1 MRFDLEVVVQRG
13 SVAESRHRLQCAVV
27 DRDGELVA
35 GTTRA
40 DLVTMFRSS
49 AKPFQLLPLVERG
62 HAERLGFTD
71 EQLAVMVSS
80 HIGSRYH
87 VELVTAILARL
98 GLGPDDL
105 ACGYHE
111 PDDAAS
117 REDVTRAGLPRTAL
131 YNNCSGKHAGLLALA
146 TAEGW
151 PLAGYHRPEHPAQ
164 QLVQQTLA
172 DVCGVPAAGM
182 VAGIDGCSLPVWAM
196 PLTAMARAYARLA
209 AARPGGD
216 ARTHALA
223 HLAVAMTA
231 FPAAVEG
238 SGRPCTTIM
247 EATHGRLVAKH
258 GAEGLMLVAAREAG
272 LGIAIKCEDGTSR
285 AVAPATVA
293 VLDHLGLLDDGERR
307 SLAPLRR
314 PVVVNVVGTE
324 VGSIEAGLREVALA

>member
-13 SVAESRHRLQCAVV
+13 SVVESRHRLQCAVV
-27 DRDGELVA
+27 DRDGRLVA
-35 GTTRA
+35 GTPQA

-62 HAERLGFTD
+62 HAERLGLTD
-71 EQLAVMVSS
+71 EHLAVMASS
-80 HIGSRYH
+80 HTGSRYH

-105 ACGYHE
+105 ACGFHE

-117 REDVTRAGLPRTAL
+117 REDLTRAGLPRTAL

-151 PLAGYHRPEHPAQ
+151 PRAGYHLPEHPAQ
-164 QLVQQTLA
+164 QLLQRTLA
-172 DVCGVPAAGM
+172 EVCDLPVARL
-182 VAGIDGCSLPVWAM
+182 VAGVDGCSLPVYAM

-209 AARPGGD
+209 VGRPDGEPRAR
-216 ARTHALA
+216 ALA
-223 HLAVAMTA
+223 HIAVAMTA
-231 FPAAVEG
+231 FPVAVEG

-272 LGIAIKCEDGTSR
+272 LGIALKCEDGTTR

-314 PVVVNVVGTE
+314 PVVANVVGTE
-324 VGSIEAGLREVALA
+324 VGFLEAGLREVALA